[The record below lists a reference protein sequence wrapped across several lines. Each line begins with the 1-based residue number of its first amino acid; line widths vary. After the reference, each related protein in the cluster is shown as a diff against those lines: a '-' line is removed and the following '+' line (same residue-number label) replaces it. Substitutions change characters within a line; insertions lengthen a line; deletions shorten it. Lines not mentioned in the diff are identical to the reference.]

1 MVRVK
6 ICGIQS
12 AADIAACVKAGAD
25 ALGFIFAESPRR
37 LTLAQAAALAPLV
50 PPFVAKVGVF
60 ADNSRALIQAALER
74 CGLDVLQFAG
84 DEPAEFCGSFGTPT
98 IVVARNATD
107 AWRYTLRDLRRARA
121 AALMIDGQDGSRR
134 GGTGAAVEHAL
145 GRAARRQSP
154 LPFIL
159 AGGLR
164 PSNVADAVR
173 AVRPWA
179 VDVRSGVE
187 RAGRKDATLIRQFIA
202 AAKGVQ
208 L

>member
-6 ICGIQS
+6 ICGMQS
-12 AADIAACVKAGAD
+12 AADIAVCVKAGAD

-37 LTLAQAAALAPLV
+37 VTLAQAAGLARLV

-60 ADNSRALIQAALER
+60 ADNSRELIQAALER
-74 CGLDVLQFAG
+74 CGLDMLQFAG
-84 DEPAEFCGSFGTPT
+84 DEPAEFCGSFGTQT

-107 AWRYTLRDLRRARA
+107 AWRYALRDLRRARA
-121 AALMIDGQDGSRR
+121 AALMIDGRHGSRR
-134 GGTGAAVEHAL
+134 GGTGAAVQHAV
-145 GRAARRQSP
+145 GRAACRKSP

-159 AGGLR
+159 AGGLH
-164 PSNVADAVR
+164 PNNVADAVR
-173 AVRPWA
+173 SVRPWA

-187 RAGRKDATLIRQFIA
+187 RAGRKDAALISQFVK